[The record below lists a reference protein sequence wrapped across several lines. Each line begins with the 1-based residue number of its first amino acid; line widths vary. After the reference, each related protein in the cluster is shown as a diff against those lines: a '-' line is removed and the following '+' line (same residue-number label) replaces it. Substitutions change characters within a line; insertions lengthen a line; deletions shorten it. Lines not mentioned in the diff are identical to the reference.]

1 MFVVAFYELD
11 RDYGGPEEGGWY
23 FTTGSLVR
31 VFKVARTKER
41 ATALAARADRLLN
54 YLQRNKRSLGSA
66 LYIGGRHTAM
76 AYARTAPEQFP
87 QQRPHYE

>member
-1 MFVVAFYELD
+1 MTVQELLD
-11 RDYGGPEEGGWY
+11 LLDGVDPSTEVRIAYQPSYPLECSLGG
-23 FTTGSLVR
+23 VR
-31 VFKVARTKER
+31 
-41 ATALAARADRLLN
+41 
-54 YLQRNKRSLGSA
+54 LGSA